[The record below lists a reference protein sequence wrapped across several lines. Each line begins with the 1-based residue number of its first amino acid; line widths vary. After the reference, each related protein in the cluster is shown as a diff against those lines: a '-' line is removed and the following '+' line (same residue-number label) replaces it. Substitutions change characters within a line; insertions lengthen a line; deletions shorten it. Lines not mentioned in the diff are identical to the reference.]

1 MAAEASE
8 KGVSGEEEKN
18 TIAQIWKLWFKMPQ
32 LCNFV
37 KVAKFCHF
45 CMVWLGPE
53 GSKSNTINQYLL
65 NVYKTKYDN
74 DLELQVDILLFPE
87 DGLSGFEF
95 PKAHLAQPFLQ
106 TVRRWWLGVIHIL
119 RNHFWGSRQTPPPL
133 CNL

>member
-1 MAAEASE
+1 MKKKKIQLHRFENYDLKCPSC
-8 KGVSGEEEKN
+8 VILS
-18 TIAQIWKLWFKMPQ
+18 KLR
-32 LCNFV
+32 NSV
-37 KVAKFCHF
+37 I
-45 CMVWLGPE
+45 MVRFGPE

-106 TVRRWWLGVIHIL
+106 TVRR
-119 RNHFWGSRQTPPPL
+119 
-133 CNL
+133 

>member
-45 CMVWLGPE
+45 CMVWFGPE

-95 PKAHLAQPFLQ
+95 PKAHLARPFLQ
-106 TVRRWWLGVIHIL
+106 TVVTTLQWCW
-119 RNHFWGSRQTPPPL
+119 SR
-133 CNL
+133 

>member
-45 CMVWLGPE
+45 CMVWFGPE
-53 GSKSNTINQYLL
+53 GSKSIIINLNSSKVGIELL
-65 NVYKTKYDN
+65 GQLKKTK
-74 DLELQVDILLFPE
+74 
-87 DGLSGFEF
+87 
-95 PKAHLAQPFLQ
+95 
-106 TVRRWWLGVIHIL
+106 T
-119 RNHFWGSRQTPPPL
+119 
-133 CNL
+133 